1 LRNASIADGVKSGA
15 LILPLQSKA
24 KRRTEREQ
32 RRKVERKSQKEKKKP
47 RPKEL
52 LLQGNE
58 AVVEGALRAGCRFF
72 AGYPITPATEISEI
86 LSTRLPLVDGT
97 FIQMEDEI
105 ASLGAVIGASL
116 AGVKAMTATSGP
128 GFSLMQENLGFAII
142 AEVPCVV
149 VDVMRG
155 GPSTGLPTSPSQSDV
170 MQARWGTHGD
180 HPIIVLSASTVR
192 ECYDMTIRAFNFS
205 EKFRT
210 PVILLIDEV
219 VGHMREKIA
228 LGDQNEIEIFNRV
241 KPTMPPEWY
250 IPYEDT
256 PSGIPSMANFGEG
269 YRYHVTGLT
278 HDIRGFPTSRPDEI
292 GPFIARLHRK
302 ISQHFSEIQIGEFF
316 QTEDAEITVVAYGCV
331 ARSAKRAVIEAREK
345 GMKVGLLK
353 LMTLWPFMRSAV
365 EKVLQTSKALIVPEM
380 NMGQIS
386 REVKRVN
393 RGITKVVALNKVD
406 GTIITPGE
414 ILDRMMEISDARS
427 N

>member
-1 LRNASIADGVKSGA
+1 L
-15 LILPLQSKA
+15 
-24 KRRTEREQ
+24 
-32 RRKVERKSQKEKKKP
+32 KKKP
-47 RPKEL
+47 LKER

-72 AGYPITPATEISEI
+72 AGYPITPATEIAEQ
-86 LSTRLPLVDGT
+86 LSVRLPQVDGT

-116 AGVKAMTATSGP
+116 AGVKSMTATSGP

-149 VDVMRG
+149 VNAMRG

-180 HPIIVLSASTVR
+180 HPIIVLCPSTVR
-192 ECYDMTIRAFNFS
+192 ECFDLTIRAFNYS
-205 EKFRT
+205 EKYRI

-219 VGHMREKIA
+219 VAHMREKIA
-228 LGDQNEIEIFNRV
+228 ISDEEDIEIVNRV
-241 KPTMPPEWY
+241 RPAMPPEWY

-256 PSGIPSMANFGEG
+256 PRGVPAMADFGEG

-278 HDIRGFPTSRPDEI
+278 HDTRGFPTSRPDEVD
-292 GPFIARLHRK
+292 PFIRRLFRK
-302 ISQHFSEIQIGEFF
+302 VSQNFPDLQIGEQFHVD
-316 QTEDAEITVVAYGCV
+316 DADVAIIAYGCV
-331 ARSAKRAVIEAREK
+331 ARSAKRAVSDCREK
-345 GMKVGLLK
+345 GIKAGMLK
-353 LMTLWPFMRSAV
+353 LNTIWPFMRTDV
-365 EKVLQTSKALIVPEM
+365 EKVLRRAKVVIVPEM

-393 RGITKVVALNKVD
+393 KGEAKVFTINRVD
-406 GTIITPGE
+406 GTIITPQE
-414 ILDRMMEISDARS
+414 IMARIKEVF
-427 N
+427 

>member
-1 LRNASIADGVKSGA
+1 
-15 LILPLQSKA
+15 
-24 KRRTEREQ
+24 
-32 RRKVERKSQKEKKKP
+32 VERKSQKEKKKP